1 MKNGYPAQSSLIAP
15 LVQASPLLLAKMNNV
30 EPKPDGTA
38 TPISTTSTLAPPYS
52 AFSLAT
58 RRMILGLVTAA
69 GFLGPLCGAIY
80 LPSLPLFE
88 DIFHTSTTG
97 INASVTLYMVV
108 FAIAPLFWAAAADHW
123 GRRPVYTV
131 SLAIFIAS
139 NILLAAVPA
148 NIAAL
153 FILRILQA
161 LGSSAVTSVGAGT
174 VADITE
180 PKSRASAMSIFLLG
194 PHMGPILGPLI
205 GGQFAAPSRWR
216 WAFGFLAIACFPI
229 YAAIQLWL
237 PETLRTL
244 VGNGESQRHHPLL
257 KVQPFRQKRED
268 GKTAPSQPSRVR
280 VFWALLVYPPNLI
293 IIASTALLFA
303 GLYAILVDFTRLWVH
318 VYGWSEAQAG
328 YAYLCPGLSLFLGS
342 LAGGKAS
349 DLHRARAIA
358 TITTTTT
365 TTNPANQAAA
375 ATTTSQATPPN
386 PNPIPPESRI
396 PLQAPGYILTALA
409 LPLYGWLARAH
420 AHPAA
425 TLFASALAGLGTA
438 WVLVTSTA
446 YLTESS
452 PPHAARMVA
461 LAGTARNG
469 AAAAA
474 AAAVHPLVGAVGY
487 GWCYS
492 ALGVGVGACVG
503 GVWFLWRRGEG
514 YRGGLGERMAR
525 AGAVG
530 PVAAAAKR

>member
-1 MKNGYPAQSSLIAP
+1 MENAEKKSDGPTVTAG
-15 LVQASPLLLAKMNNV
+15 SP
-30 EPKPDGTA
+30 
-38 TPISTTSTLAPPYS
+38 TSTLAPPYS
-52 AFSLAT
+52 AFSLST
-58 RRMILGLVTAA
+58 RRLILGLVTAA

-108 FAIAPLFWAAAADHW
+108 FAVAPLFWAAAADHW
-123 GRRPVYTV
+123 GRRPVYTI
-131 SLAIFIAS
+131 SLAIFISS

-161 LGSSAVTSVGAGT
+161 LGSSAVASVGAGT

-180 PKSRASAMSIFLLG
+180 PKNRASAMSIFLLG

-216 WAFGFLAIACFPI
+216 WAFGFLAIACLPI

-244 VGNGESQRHHPLL
+244 VGNGESQRHYGLL
-257 KVQPFRQKRED
+257 KVQPFRQKNEVD
-268 GKTAPSQPSRVR
+268 GEIPSQPSRVR

-293 IIASTALLFA
+293 IITSTALLFA
-303 GLYAILVDFTRLWVH
+303 GLYAILVDFTRLWVDG
-318 VYGWSEAQAG
+318 YGWSEAEAG
-328 YAYLCPGLSLFLGS
+328 YAYLCPGIFLFVGS

-349 DLHRARAIA
+349 DLWRARAVKA
-358 TITTTTT
+358 S
-365 TTNPANQAAA
+365 PDGKV
-375 ATTTSQATPPN
+375 
-386 PNPIPPESRI
+386 PPESRI
-396 PLQAPGYILTALA
+396 VLQAFGYLATAAGLIA
-409 LPLYGWLARAH
+409 FGWLCQHH

-425 TLFASALAGLGTA
+425 VLSASAVAATGMS
-438 WVLVTSTA
+438 WVLVTSTS

-461 LAGTARNG
+461 LAGLARN
-469 AAAAA
+469 AAAAI
-474 AAAVHPLVGAVGY
+474 AAAVIHPLIEAMGY
-487 GWCYS
+487 GWCYTGL
-492 ALGVGVGACVG
+492 A
-503 GVWFLWRRGEG
+503 FL
-514 YRGGLGERMAR
+514 
-525 AGAVG
+525 
-530 PVAAAAKR
+530 